1 MQTWHGFSE
10 EEPTFSVNAVPPRLY
25 MFTLLS
31 RAAFIEVLGCS
42 CLSLRS
48 AGEMPRPREGTDSL
62 PGHRAAGV
70 GGPPR
75 RLLGLCFSSTFPH
88 CLCFRVSPYQ
98 FSACFLCFLPPLS
111 CPRNRLGENRL
122 KFGVWSLH
130 VVPSVKFQGLHLL
143 LGHAVS

>member
-10 EEPTFSVNAVPPRLY
+10 EEPTFSVNAVLPRLY

-70 GGPPR
+70 GGPPGGFFDSASPPPF
-75 RLLGLCFSSTFPH
+75 LTVSASESVHTS
-88 CLCFRVSPYQ
+88 FRHV
-98 FSACFLCFLPPLS
+98 FSASYHLYP
-111 CPRNRLGENRL
+111 
-122 KFGVWSLH
+122 
-130 VVPSVKFQGLHLL
+130 VPETG
-143 LGHAVS
+143 